1 MRRTRGFTLIEAMV
15 AIAVLGILLVVAL
28 PGMQKVM
35 AKQRMR
41 SASYDVMSDIT
52 LARSEA
58 LKRNSTVVMEP
69 LSGTDWRSGWRVR
82 NTADNTILAQ
92 RPAIGASLAMSVL
105 QGTTP
110 QASVSFTAAAQVASG
125 GTLRFSLNDGYGNS
139 RCIQLDPAGRPKS
152 ANTACT

>member
-1 MRRTRGFTLIEAMV
+1 MRHTRGFTLIEAMV
-15 AIAVLGILLVVAL
+15 VIAVLGILLVVAL
-28 PGMQKVM
+28 PGMQKVI

-58 LKRNSTVVMEP
+58 LKRGSTVVLEP
-69 LSGTDWRSGWRVR
+69 LTGTDWRSGWRIR
-82 NTADNTILAQ
+82 NTADNTILGQ
-92 RPAIGASLAMSVL
+92 RPAIGASLGMAVL

-110 QASVSFTAAAQVASG
+110 QSNVGFTATAQVAAG
-125 GTLRFSLNDGYGNS
+125 GTVRFSLNDGYGNS

-152 ANTACT
+152 SNTACT